1 MLADVVS
8 DSFDSTA
15 SSDLTT
21 TSAGPVVAP
30 AAAAAA
36 AESTNRS
43 LFVQM
48 PFLAMVSVCALLLTL
63 ALYATIDTE
72 RYVYVAVNDIIR
84 FNEKKPLAYSNI

>member
-30 AAAAAA
+30 AAAAAL
-36 AESTNRS
+36 TNRS

>member
-30 AAAAAA
+30 AAAAA

-72 RYVYVAVNDIIR
+72 RYVYIAVNDIIR